1 MRADV
6 ASGGS
11 AYAHLGRGA
20 GLSTESDGPVRIEIL
35 ARKDCPSRGMAIAVV
50 EKVLAETGV
59 PAQVDVVDV
68 TSEEQARTRRFLG
81 SPTVRV
87 EGRDVDQR
95 LNGRGDFTLADRVYR
110 TDRGLAGWPDAEW
123 VREALLLA
131 IAQTTTNGNH
141 DSSRS
146 STTSP

>member
-1 MRADV
+1 M
-6 ASGGS
+6 
-11 AYAHLGRGA
+11 
-20 GLSTESDGPVRIEIL
+20 STESHGPVRIEIL
-35 ARKDCPSRGMAIAVV
+35 ARKDCPSRGMAIVVV
-50 EKVLAETGV
+50 EKVVAETGV
-59 PAQVDVVDV
+59 PVEIEVVDM
-68 TSEEQARTRRFLG
+68 TSEAQARKRHFLG

-95 LNGRGDFTLADRVYR
+95 LNGHTEFTLADRLYR

-131 IAQTTTNGNH
+131 VAQTTSNGNH

-146 STTSP
+146 SATSP

>member
-1 MRADV
+1 MSTV
-6 ASGGS
+6 S
-11 AYAHLGRGA
+11 A
-20 GLSTESDGPVRIEIL
+20 GPVRIEIL

-50 EKVLAETGV
+50 EKVVAETGV
-59 PAQVDVVDV
+59 PAEVEVVDM
-68 TSEEQARTRRFLG
+68 TTYEQARTRRFLG

-95 LNGRGDFTLADRVYR
+95 LNGQREFTLADRVYR

-131 IAQTTTNGNH
+131 VAQTTTNGAH
-141 DSSRS
+141 QR
-146 STTSP
+146 P

>member
-1 MRADV
+1 
-6 ASGGS
+6 
-11 AYAHLGRGA
+11 
-20 GLSTESDGPVRIEIL
+20 
-35 ARKDCPSRGMAIAVV
+35 MAIAVV

-59 PAQVDVVDV
+59 PAEVEVVDM
-68 TSEEQARTRRFLG
+68 TSYEQARTRRFPG

-95 LNGRGDFTLADRVYR
+95 LNGRTEFTLGDRVYR

-131 IAQTTTNGNH
+131 VAQTTTNGSH
-141 DSSRS
+141 DSSKS
-146 STTSP
+146 SATSP

>member
-1 MRADV
+1 M
-6 ASGGS
+6 
-11 AYAHLGRGA
+11 
-20 GLSTESDGPVRIEIL
+20 STESHGPVRIEIL
-35 ARKDCPSRGMAIAVV
+35 ARKDCPSRGLAIVVV
-50 EKVLAETGV
+50 EKVVAETGV
-59 PAQVDVVDV
+59 PVEIKVVDM
-68 TSEEQARTRRFLG
+68 TSEAQARKRRFLG

-95 LNGRGDFTLADRVYR
+95 RNGHTEFTLADRLYR

-131 IAQTTTNGNH
+131 VAQTTSNGNH

-146 STTSP
+146 SATSP